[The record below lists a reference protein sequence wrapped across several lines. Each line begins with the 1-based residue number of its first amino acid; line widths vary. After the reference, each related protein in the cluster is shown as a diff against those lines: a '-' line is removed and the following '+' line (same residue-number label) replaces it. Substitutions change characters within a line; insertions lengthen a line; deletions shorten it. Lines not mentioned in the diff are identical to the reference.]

1 MIVGEEAKSSDDQ
14 FQSDKLASRI
24 VGGRAMRIEEV
35 NPEHLDA
42 WSRLRAELWPE
53 SSIEYH
59 RAELT
64 QLLSNE
70 NAIAYLACGQAGDV
84 VGFAEATLRHDYVNG
99 CETSPVLFLEGI
111 YVLPGHRRQ
120 GVARSLC
127 KAVAAWGRA
136 AGCRE
141 FGSDA
146 LLDNVESHAF
156 HIASGFE
163 ETERVVYFR
172 KSL

>member
-1 MIVGEEAKSSDDQ
+1 MQIEEAS
-14 FQSDKLASRI
+14 
-24 VGGRAMRIEEV
+24 
-35 NPEHLDA
+35 PEHLDA

-59 RAELT
+59 RAELI
-64 QLLSNE
+64 QVLLKE
-70 NAIAYLACGQAGDV
+70 NAIAYLACEQAGDV

-111 YVLPGHRRQ
+111 YVLPENRHQ

-127 KAVAAWGRA
+127 SAVAAWGRA

-156 HIASGFE
+156 HAALGFE

>member
-1 MIVGEEAKSSDDQ
+1 MCC
-14 FQSDKLASRI
+14 L
-24 VGGRAMRIEEV
+24 
-35 NPEHLDA
+35 
-42 WSRLRAELWPE
+42 
-53 SSIEYH
+53 
-59 RAELT
+59 
-64 QLLSNE
+64 
-70 NAIAYLACGQAGDV
+70 
-84 VGFAEATLRHDYVNG
+84 
-99 CETSPVLFLEGI
+99 GI
-111 YVLPGHRRQ
+111 RRQ

-146 LLDNVESHAF
+146 LLDNVEGHAF

>member
-1 MIVGEEAKSSDDQ
+1 
-14 FQSDKLASRI
+14 
-24 VGGRAMRIEEV
+24 MRIEEA
-35 NPEHLDA
+35 NFEHLNG

-53 SSIEYH
+53 SSAEYH
-59 RAELT
+59 CTELT
-64 QLLSNE
+64 EFLSRKG
-70 NAIAYLACGQAGDV
+70 AIAYLASEQDDV

-111 YVLPGHRRQ
+111 YVLPEHRRQ
-120 GVARSLC
+120 GIARSLC
-127 KAVAAWGRA
+127 RMVAAWGRA

-156 HIASGFE
+156 HAALGFE
-163 ETERVVYFR
+163 ETKRVVYFR
-172 KSL
+172 KPL